1 MANLRERLKNI
12 ESVQALVDLVRENG
26 IDISEEKAAAV
37 FDRIRSGAIQL
48 SDEELNGVAGGA
60 FSSLLDNY
68 KENLSDKTLM
78 LQPKDS
84 LSDALQ

>member
-1 MANLRERLKNI
+1 MSNLRERLKNI
-12 ESVQALVDLVRENG
+12 ESVQAFVNLVRENG

-48 SDEELNGVAGGA
+48 SDEELSGVAGGA

-78 LQPKDS
+78 LQPEDS

>member
-1 MANLRERLKNI
+1 MANLGERLRNV
-12 ESVQALVDLVRENG
+12 ESVQALVNLVKESG
-26 IDISEEKAAAV
+26 IDKSEEKAAAV
-37 FDRIRSGAIQL
+37 FDRIRSGATQL

-60 FSSLLDNY
+60 LSSLLDNY